1 MESETVVQILRE
13 ITKENWSDNLF
24 WLIVTIVFGGLAAF
38 LGAYLSKKG
47 DMRALKED
55 IQEVETL
62 TQEVKTRYNL
72 ILEQLADVRAL
83 KVLAP
88 ELRLHK
94 YQEAYTLWDDMFWSI
109 HDADLYEKA
118 KKCECWW
125 KKNCVYLDAD
135 TRVAFKKGINFATL
149 HPDLLKARG
158 TARDAERV
166 SENWDRVL
174 EVEKKIFEN
183 TELPGM
189 RSAEINTD
197 LTKRVVDGK
206 IEQIDAQEKKT
217 IEPE

>member
-1 MESETVVQILRE
+1 MEAETIVQILGE

-47 DMRALKED
+47 DMKALKED

-88 ELRLHK
+88 ELRLQK

-109 HDADLYEKA
+109 HDPELYEKA
-118 KKCECWW
+118 KKCESWW
-125 KKNCVYLDAD
+125 KENCVYLDSE
-135 TRVAFKKGINFATL
+135 TRIAFKKGINFATL
-149 HPDLLKARG
+149 HPEHLKARD
-158 TARDAERV
+158 TKMIQ
-166 SENWDRVL
+166 ENWDRVL

-189 RSAEINTD
+189 KSAEINTD